1 MSWLVDILY
10 SSRCNTNISVKCNSL
25 SILLLEKSAKS
36 ISNHT
41 LFALQVRTDCSAEKT
56 SHQKVVVDQ

>member
-1 MSWLVDILY
+1 MSWLVDIIIALGVIQIFL
-10 SSRCNTNISVKCNSL
+10 SNVIFL
-25 SILLLEKSAKS
+25 SILLLEKSAIS

-56 SHQKVVVDQ
+56 SHQKVDVEQ